1 MKMFSLIRSFMAAI
15 FYPFFLVLSSILTI
29 LVHFIF
35 RNRNFDNNV
44 VCFWGQA
51 SCKMF
56 GVDVEVLNKEKI
68 PHGACLYLFNH
79 SSFFDIFAMHGW
91 MRGVR
96 FGAKIEL
103 FSIPFF
109 GAAMRGVGVLPIA
122 RNNVEEVKKVY
133 ADAAERVARGE
144 KFALA
149 PEGTRNPG
157 EGLLSFKSG
166 PFLFALSTSM
176 PIVPVV
182 IHGAREILPKS
193 DLLPNKDQWYRKI
206 QVEVLDPIDVQG
218 YDPKNKKILMDQVY
232 QKMNHCLMSKTQ
244 R

>member
-1 MKMFSLIRSFMAAI
+1 MSFIRSLIAAI
-15 FYPFFLVLSSILTI
+15 FYPFFLVICSLMTI
-29 LVHFIF
+29 LVHFLF
-35 RNRNFDNNV
+35 QNRNFDNNV

-51 SCKMF
+51 SCRMF
-56 GVDVEVLNKEKI
+56 GVDVEVIDKEKI

-133 ADAAERVARGE
+133 SDAAERVAKGE

-157 EGLLSFKSG
+157 EGLLPFKSG
-166 PFLFALSTSM
+166 PFLFAMNTGM

-182 IHGAREILPKS
+182 IHGAREILPKK
-193 DLLPNKDQWYRKI
+193 DWLPNKDQWYRKI
-206 QVEVLDPIDVQG
+206 QIQVLDPIDVTPFELK
-218 YDPKNKKILMDQVY
+218 DKKILMEKVY
-232 QKMNHCLMSKTQ
+232 KVMSSHL
-244 R
+244 